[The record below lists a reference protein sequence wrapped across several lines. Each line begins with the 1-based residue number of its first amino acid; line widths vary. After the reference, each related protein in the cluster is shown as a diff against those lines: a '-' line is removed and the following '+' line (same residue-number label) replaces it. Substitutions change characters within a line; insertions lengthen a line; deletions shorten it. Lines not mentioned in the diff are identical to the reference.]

1 MNLDE
6 FLRQRSPAW
15 QQLATLLERVKR
27 KPEQMTLDEIE
38 SLGRLY
44 RLATADLAVA
54 QRDFP
59 RQKTTLYLNQ
69 LIGDAHAVIYRS
81 EPTGWRQ
88 LGHFVQVEFPQLY
101 RALLPYTSVAFA
113 LFWIAAVV
121 AFGAVWRDPD
131 TIYLIAGPGIAPLV
145 NEVEQGKLWVDI
157 APAARSAASATI
169 LTNNIQVTF
178 TTFAGGITA
187 GIFTAW
193 VLLYNGLSLGGIFG
207 LLQAHGLS
215 AGLAEFVV
223 AHGFVELSVIFVA
236 GGCGLSIGDALL
248 RPGLQSRSSAIIQRA
263 RAAVQVIL
271 GCAPLLVGA
280 GLIEGFVSPSGLPW
294 WVKLATGVTTGLA
307 LHIYWLTAG
316 RDLPLRQ
323 QPGIHP
329 NFASVYPIKFVI
341 LVSLINAKSVCI
353 RWASI

>member
-6 FLRQRSPAW
+6 FLRQRSPVW
-15 QQLATLLERVKR
+15 QQLTAMLERVKR

-44 RLATADLAVA
+44 RMATADLALA

-59 RQKTTLYLNQ
+59 KQKITLYLNQ
-69 LIGDAHAVIYRS
+69 LVGQAHTILYRS
-81 EPTGWRQ
+81 EPVGWRQ
-88 LGHFVQVEFPQLY
+88 LRRFAQIEFPQLY
-101 RALLPYTSVAFA
+101 RGLLPYTSVAFA
-113 LFWIAAVV
+113 LFAVAALV

-131 TIYLIAGPGIAPLV
+131 LIYLIAGPNIAPLV
-145 NEVEQGKLWVDI
+145 NEVEQGKLWTEI

-187 GIFTAW
+187 GIFTVW
-193 VLLYNGLSLGGIFG
+193 ILVMNGLSIGSIFG
-207 LLQAHGLS
+207 LLQAHELS

-248 RPGLQSRSSAIIQRA
+248 RPGLQSRAAALIQRA

-294 WVKLATGVTTGLA
+294 WVKLAVGVATGAA
-307 LHIYWLTAG
+307 LHSYWLFAG
-316 RDLPLRQ
+316 REQ
-323 QPGIHP
+323 VQP
-329 NFASVYPIKFVI
+329 
-341 LVSLINAKSVCI
+341 
-353 RWASI
+353 